1 MKVFSSISDFSSDK
15 ESVITIGTFDGVHLG
30 HRTILSQ
37 LNEIAK
43 KVNGEST
50 LITFFPHPRY
60 VLYAE
65 DQDMRLLNTL
75 DEKKTL
81 LEEIGI
87 DNLIVHEFTKKFSR
101 IKSSNFIRDILVE
114 KLKVHTLI
122 IGYNHHFGRNREGSF
137 DELISLAELYDFKI
151 EMISA
156 QNYEDATVSST
167 KIRQLIEKG
176 DIEKANNYLGYEYF
190 VNGEVIIGNGVG
202 NDLGFPTAN
211 ILVKNKWKLL
221 PIDGVYAVKVIVD
234 GSLFNGMMNI
244 GKKPTV
250 NGKYKSLEV
259 NIFNF
264 SSDIYGK
271 EIKIRFFKRVRDEKK
286 FESLDSLKKQL
297 VRDRNKVQQILG

>member
-15 ESVITIGTFDGVHLG
+15 KAIITIGTFDGVHLG
-30 HRTILSQ
+30 HRTILSRI
-37 LNEIAK
+37 NEIAE

-50 LITFFPHPRY
+50 LLTFFPHPRH
-60 VLYAE
+60 VLYPD

-75 DEKKTL
+75 YEKQNI
-81 LEEIGI
+81 LEKSGL
-87 DNLIVHEFTKKFSR
+87 DNLITHEFTKEFSR
-101 IKSSNFIRDILVE
+101 IKPSNFIRDVLVD

-122 IGYNHHFGRNREGSF
+122 MGYDHHFGRNREGSF

-151 EMISA
+151 QIISA
-156 QNYEDATVSST
+156 QIHEGVTVSSS

-176 DIEKANNYLGYEYF
+176 DVEKANNYLGYEYF
-190 VNGEVIIGNGVG
+190 VNGEVIMGNGIG

-211 ILVKNKWKLL
+211 VLVKNERKLF
-221 PIDGVYAVKVIVD
+221 PIDGVYAVKVKVD

-271 EIKIRFFKRVRDEKK
+271 EIKIRFIKRVRDEKK
-286 FESLDSLKKQL
+286 FESLNSLKKQL

>member
-1 MKVFSSISDFSSDK
+1 V
-15 ESVITIGTFDGVHLG
+15 
-30 HRTILSQ
+30 
-37 LNEIAK
+37 
-43 KVNGEST
+43 
-50 LITFFPHPRY
+50 
-60 VLYAE
+60 
-65 DQDMRLLNTL
+65 
-75 DEKKTL
+75 
-81 LEEIGI
+81 
-87 DNLIVHEFTKKFSR
+87 
-101 IKSSNFIRDILVE
+101 
-114 KLKVHTLI
+114 
-122 IGYNHHFGRNREGSF
+122 
-137 DELISLAELYDFKI
+137 
-151 EMISA
+151 
-156 QNYEDATVSST
+156 TVSST

-176 DIEKANNYLGYEYF
+176 DVEKANNYLGYEYF
-190 VNGEVIIGNGVG
+190 VNGEVIMGNGIG

-211 ILVKNKWKLL
+211 VLVKNERKLF
-221 PIDGVYAVKVIVD
+221 PIDGVYAVKVKVD

>member
-1 MKVFSSISDFSSDK
+1 
-15 ESVITIGTFDGVHLG
+15 
-30 HRTILSQ
+30 
-37 LNEIAK
+37 
-43 KVNGEST
+43 
-50 LITFFPHPRY
+50 
-60 VLYAE
+60 
-65 DQDMRLLNTL
+65 MRLLNTL

-81 LEEIGI
+81 LEELGI
-87 DNLIVHEFTKKFSR
+87 DNLIVHKFTKKFSR
-101 IKSSNFIRDILVE
+101 IKSSNFIRDILVD
-114 KLKVHTLI
+114 KFKVHTLI
-122 IGYNHHFGRNREGSF
+122 VGYDHHFGRNREGSF

-156 QNYEDATVSST
+156 QNYEDVTVSST

-221 PIDGVYAVKVIVD
+221 PIDGVYAVKAKVD

-271 EIKIRFFKRVRDEKK
+271 EIKIRFIKRVRDEKK